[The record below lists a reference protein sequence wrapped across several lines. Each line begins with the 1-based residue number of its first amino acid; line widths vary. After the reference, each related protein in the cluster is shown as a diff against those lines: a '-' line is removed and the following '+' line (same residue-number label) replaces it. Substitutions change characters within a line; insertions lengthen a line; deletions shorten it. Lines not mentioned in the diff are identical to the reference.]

1 MTFTIHRGDTA
12 PAFEKNITDSLG
24 HVVDLSSVDEVEFH
38 MEDEFENVVVT
49 DDTSGNVFITDE
61 SAGVVEYEWKSGDTE
76 EVGSYNAEFV
86 VEYSDGTKQS
96 FPYGTEY
103 RIVIIGDIDD

>member
-12 PAFEKNITDSLG
+12 PVFEKDIKTRLG
-24 HVVDLSSVDEVEFH
+24 NVVDLSSINEVEFH

-49 DDTSGNVFITDE
+49 DDTSGNVLVTDGP
-61 SAGVVEYEWKSGDTE
+61 AGTVEYQWQSGDTE
-76 EVGSYNAEFV
+76 NVGSYNAEFV

-103 RIVIIGDIDD
+103 RVVIIGDIDD